1 MRSSSTSFRGRFF
14 AVVLAGIWLTGE
26 AVPARAEDR
35 SRSMLEPSVL
45 NEPVQQQLPA
55 YNPLAGPAYPVM
67 QDSYFTDD
75 FGNILMTV
83 NVLGEVNRPGQVI
96 VRESVDFST
105 ILALTGGTRS
115 SANLGRVV
123 VARRE
128 PDSNGKQAYL
138 IDLKQYYKHGDRSMF
153 IALKPNDTI
162 IIPEKG
168 MTLEKLSR
176 IAGITLAGFDI
187 YSILHNHN

>member
-1 MRSSSTSFRGRFF
+1 MRSSSTLFRTRLL
-14 AVVLAGIWLTGE
+14 AIALAGFWLTGE
-26 AVPARAEDR
+26 TVPAMAVER

-45 NEPVQQQLPA
+45 NEPLQPQPPT
-55 YNPLAGPAYPVM
+55 YNPLSGPAYPVM